1 MLNLWTAVCAT
12 LYLNLTFLTVQS
24 SCQVSK
30 HQGGESQNIHFVT
43 WGWYF
48 SLTVVKSIFFIQSMS
63 ALHGQMEKGFIG
75 QAVVTVN
82 RAGSN
87 IMCQIAAQK
96 VLHREGQ
103 FSFSKSSLRWCLA
116 DWHSCLSEHPQF
128 MHISVLD
135 RIYIIISSSKPH
147 RILPSFVFLNICFI
161 YLFI

>member
-12 LYLNLTFLTVQS
+12 LYLNLTFLRVQS
-24 SCQVSK
+24 SRQVSK

-48 SLTVVKSIFFIQSMS
+48 SFTVVKSIFFIQSMS
-63 ALHGQMEKGFIG
+63 ASPGQMEKGFIG

-96 VLHREGQ
+96 VLHREVQ

-116 DWHSCLSEHPQF
+116 DWHSCLSKHPQF
-128 MHISVLD
+128 MHISMLHRVC
-135 RIYIIISSSKPH
+135 IIISSSKPH
-147 RILPSFVFLNICFI
+147 QILPSFIFLNICFI
-161 YLFI
+161 YSFI